1 NTSMEPTHP
10 LMAIASVDGR
20 DRHTTE
26 PVANYF
32 SEYATMRGVLRVEV
46 EYLIMLGDQRV
57 CRAMTDQEKAFL
69 RGLVSG
75 FTLDDAIIINDIERE
90 GYHDERRTIPKTNH
104 DIKSIEYFLRIKIED
119 NQPSIGDVLEM
130 VHFGLTSEDAKNLAL
145 GMSMHGFR
153 DEVYVPAMVSFL
165 DSLASFA
172 ETYKDLAM
180 PARTHGQPAS
190 PTTLGKEMA
199 VFLDRLRRQLV
210 TLSEFQLTGKLNGA
224 TGNHNAYLI
233 AAPNVPWLHL
243 SSQFVRSLGLL
254 PNYLTTQVEP
264 GDSLVEMLQCYQRIN
279 TIMLDFAQD
288 TWRYIS
294 DSYLLLKPTAG
305 EVGSSTMPHKV
316 NPIDFE
322 HAEGAL
328 KKSNALLTAMYSI
341 SVSRLQRDLSD
352 STVKRDIGTVLAWSY
367 DALVCLTRGLAKVA
381 PNHEK
386 MTADLEADY
395 AVLTEAVQTVMRK
408 ERHVGAYDLIKDQT
422 RGHLL
427 TRDGYRALVQSL
439 PLSDDNR
446 ARLAKL
452 TPATYTGEASRLAH
466 LAVTQWEKT
475 RSAVVKQ

>member
-1 NTSMEPTHP
+1 MEPTHR
-10 LMAIASVDGR
+10 LLAISSVDGR
-20 DRHTTE
+20 DRQTTE

-32 SEYATMRGVLRVEV
+32 SEYATMRGVLHVEV
-46 EYLIMLGDQRV
+46 EYLIMLGDQQV
-57 CRAMTDQEKAFL
+57 CRAMTEGEKAFL

-75 FTLDDAIIINDIERE
+75 FTLDNAIIINDIERL
-90 GYHDERRTIPKTNH
+90 GYHDDRRTIPRSNH

-119 NQPSIGDVLEM
+119 HQPSIGDVLEM

-190 PTTLGKEMA
+190 STTLGKEMA
-199 VFLDRLRRQLV
+199 VFLDRLRKQLV

-224 TGNHNAYLI
+224 TGNYNAHLI
-233 AAPNVPWLHL
+233 AARDIPWLHI

-279 TIMLDFAQD
+279 TILLDFAQD
-288 TWRYIS
+288 MWRYIS
-294 DSYLLLKPTAG
+294 DSYLLLKPAPD

-328 KKSNALLTAMYSI
+328 KKSNGLLAVLYTI

-352 STVKRDIGTVLAWSY
+352 STVKRDIGTALAWSY
-367 DALVCLTRGLAKVA
+367 DARVCLQRGLAKVV

-386 MTADLEADY
+386 MAADLEADY
-395 AVLTEAVQTVMRK
+395 AVLTEAVQTVLRR
-408 ERHVGAYDLIKDQT
+408 EGCADAYDRIKDQT
-422 RGHLL
+422 RGRSL
-427 TRDGYRALVQSL
+427 TRDDYRALVQSL

-452 TPATYTGEASRLAH
+452 TPATYTGEASRLAA
-466 LAVTQWEKT
+466 LAVAQWHTTKE
-475 RSAVVKQ
+475 RMEQRA

>member
-1 NTSMEPTHP
+1 MQQPFHP
-10 LMAIASVDGR
+10 LLAISSVDGR
-20 DRHTTE
+20 DRRTTE
-26 PVANYF
+26 PVAKYF
-32 SEYATMRGVLRVEV
+32 SEYATMRGVLHVEV

-57 CRAMTDQEKAFL
+57 CRQLTDQEKAFL

-75 FTLDDAIIINDIERE
+75 FTLGDAVIINNLERVGYQDI
-90 GYHDERRTIPKTNH
+90 HRTILKTNH

-119 NQPSIGDVLEM
+119 HHPGLGDVLEM

-145 GMSMHGFR
+145 GINMHGFR
-153 DEVYVPAMVSFL
+153 DKVYVPAMVSFL
-165 DSLASFA
+165 DSLSSFA

-199 VFLDRLRRQLV
+199 VFLDRLRHQLV

-224 TGNHNAYLI
+224 TGNYNAHLI
-233 AAPNVPWLHL
+233 AAPDVPWLHI
-243 SSQFVRSLGLL
+243 SSQFVRSLDLL

-264 GDSLVEMLQCYQRIN
+264 SDSLVEMLQCYQRIN
-279 TIMLDFAQD
+279 TILLDVAQD
-288 TWRYIS
+288 MWLYIS
-294 DSYLLLKPTAG
+294 DSYLLLKQTAG

-328 KKSNALLTAMYSI
+328 KKSNALLEAMYTV

-367 DALVCLTRGLAKVA
+367 DALVCLQRGLAKVA

-386 MTADLEADY
+386 MAADLEADY
-395 AVLTEAVQTVMRK
+395 AVLTETVQTVLRK
-408 ERHVGAYDLIKDQT
+408 EGCAGAYDVIKQRT
-422 RGHLL
+422 RGRSL
-427 TRDGYRALVQSL
+427 TRDDYRALVHSL
-439 PLSDDNR
+439 PLSGDSK
-446 ARLAKL
+446 ARLERL
-452 TPATYTGEASRLAH
+452 TPATYTGEASRVAH

>member
-1 NTSMEPTHP
+1 MEPFHT
-10 LMAIASVDGR
+10 LMAISSVDGR

-26 PVANYF
+26 PVAKYF

-57 CRAMTDQEKAFL
+57 CRTLTGEEKAFL

-75 FTLDDAIIINDIERE
+75 FTLDDAIVINDIERS
-90 GYHDERRTIPKTNH
+90 GYQDARRTIKRTNH

-119 NQPSIGDVLEM
+119 HQPGLSDILEM

-145 GMSMHGFR
+145 GMSMHDFR
-153 DEVYVPAMVSFL
+153 SELYVPTMVSFL
-165 DSLASFA
+165 DSLATFA

-224 TGNHNAYLI
+224 TGTYAAHTI
-233 AAPNVPWLHL
+233 AAPSVPWLHL
-243 SSQFVRSLGLL
+243 SSQFVRSLGLSA
-254 PNYLTTQVEP
+254 NYLTTQIEP

-279 TIMLDFAQD
+279 TILLDFAQD
-288 TWRYIS
+288 VWRYIS
-294 DSYLLLKPTAG
+294 DSYLLLKPAAG

-322 HAEGAL
+322 HAEGAV
-328 KKSNALLTAMYSI
+328 KKSNALLAAMYSI
-341 SVSRLQRDLSD
+341 PVSRLQRDLSD
-352 STVKRDIGTVLAWSY
+352 STVKRDIGTAFAWSY
-367 DALVCLTRGLAKVA
+367 DALMCLQRGLKKVA

-386 MTADLEADY
+386 IAKELDADY
-395 AVLTEAVQTVMRK
+395 AVLTEAVQTVLRK
-408 ERHVGAYDLIKDQT
+408 EGCTNAYDLIKQQV
-422 RGHLL
+422 RGRSL
-427 TRDGYRALVQSL
+427 TRDDYKALVRGL
-439 PLSDDNR
+439 PVSDAIN
-446 ARLAKL
+446 ARLERL
-452 TPATYTGEASRLAH
+452 TPATYTGEASKLAA
-466 LAVTQWEKT
+466 LAVTQWHRTKE
-475 RSAVVKQ
+475 RLEERA